1 MPVTKQAFRKN
12 SIKGGRGVKWG
23 NQVKRLTRTLVKDRP
38 HFSLKTANNFIVVL
52 DVFLTS
58 SFIIPLKSNAT
69 EIVFSFQKI
78 YK

>member
-38 HFSLKTANNFIVVL
+38 HFSLQTANNVIVVL
-52 DVFLTS
+52 DVL
-58 SFIIPLKSNAT
+58 
-69 EIVFSFQKI
+69 
-78 YK
+78 